1 MTKKILLVD
10 DEVAI
15 LALVS
20 ASLAG
25 GDRYSLYLASHGEDA
40 VSVCGRERPDLLVLD
55 IMMPGMDGYEVCRLL
70 RKDPSTADIKVI
82 MLTALAQDFDRQK
95 AMEAGADGYFT
106 KPFSPSALLE
116 KMEELLSVP

>member
-15 LALVS
+15 LALLS
-20 ASLAG
+20 ATLATE
-25 GDRYSLYLASHGEDA
+25 DRYSLLLRTHGDDA
-40 VSVCGRERPDLLVLD
+40 ISVCGRERPDLLILD

-70 RKDPSTADIKVI
+70 RKDPSTADIKII
-82 MLTALAQDFDRQK
+82 MLTALTQDFDRQK
-95 AMEAGADGYFT
+95 AMEAGADAYFT

-116 KMEELLSVP
+116 KVEELLGI